1 MLIMSKAE
9 TLEKEIESLKQRNS
23 RVEADKAWE
32 TSKARRFIVAILTY
46 FVIVAF
52 FFAAGLPKPFT
63 NSIVPALA
71 FVLSTLS
78 LPFFRK
84 VWIKYI
90 YNK

>member
-1 MLIMSKAE
+1 MLLMSK
-9 TLEKEIESLKQRNS
+9 TKILEEEIDDIKQRNS

-32 TSKARRFIVAILTY
+32 TSRTRRFIVAILTY

-78 LPFFRK
+78 LPFFKK